1 MNSCNKPETTV
12 IINNQKNKREQVHE
26 QLGRQ
31 AGGCVIF
38 GELNHEDK
46 LLGRKAP
53 GSQAASHIHSK

>member
-1 MNSCNKPETTV
+1 M

-38 GELNHEDK
+38 GELYHGDK
-46 LLGRKAP
+46 LLGRKGP